1 MVKNNQNSKNLQNTR
16 VKLLGENTASKIA
29 AGEVI
34 ESPLSI
40 VKELIENS
48 LDANSSIINISI
60 ENGGINKISVI
71 DDGDGIHPND
81 LELIFQRF
89 ATSKINSIND
99 LFQLTTLGFRGEAL
113 PSISAVSK
121 IVFTTLDP
129 TVPNPAMHK
138 LISILLLII
147 Y

>member
-1 MVKNNQNSKNLQNTR
+1 MVKNNRNSKNLQNTR

-89 ATSKINSIND
+89 EILFKRYTCHLKICI
-99 LFQLTTLGFRGEAL
+99 
-113 PSISAVSK
+113 
-121 IVFTTLDP
+121 
-129 TVPNPAMHK
+129 
-138 LISILLLII
+138 ISIKYCFHNINRSTT
-147 Y
+147 